1 MFFKDV
7 TSKLPQIYNVA
18 TKNKKIE
25 KKTTNKVNISLAPA
39 SRCVLDRPEKTNM
52 RERASPT
59 VTQLVQECV
68 AVIPYTTQY
77 PWTYR
82 SKVLARLPIQQPV
95 RKSHATQVVRS
106 DDATLFSGRPL
117 AKMNLNAVCQLI
129 L

>member
-59 VTQLVQECV
+59 VTQPAHDVWL
-68 AVIPYTTQY
+68 
-77 PWTYR
+77 
-82 SKVLARLPIQQPV
+82 
-95 RKSHATQVVRS
+95 
-106 DDATLFSGRPL
+106 
-117 AKMNLNAVCQLI
+117 
-129 L
+129 